1 MKRINIMLIEDL
13 ALDELKS
20 SIFITGYTGFGLVG
34 YLATR
39 HIAFQLKMK
48 RIGFVETK
56 YMPESTF
63 YTKHIGVIYPFEIY
77 YKDVDGQKLLVLVNH
92 SIPDARERT
101 YYVRSITRWVRDIN
115 IKEAILVGGLDPAVR
130 ENKEEK
136 YRWIPIGNANITL
149 KAPILE
155 ERHVVGPLALTM
167 MYLHAYKIP
176 GVVILPYA
184 EPYRPDPRATAI
196 AVTEI
201 AKLLDIEIDVSQ
213 LYKEAGII
221 EELESKKEELL
232 KRVYETEVSE
242 KGHPMYM

>member
-1 MKRINIMLIEDL
+1 MKRINIMLIEDIS
-13 ALDELKS
+13 LDELKDS
-20 SIFITGYTGFGLVG
+20 TFITGYTGFGLVG

-63 YTKHIGVIYPFEIY
+63 YTKHIGIIYPFEIY
-77 YKDVDGQKLLVLVNH
+77 YKVINNQKILVLVNH

-101 YYVRSITRWVRDIN
+101 YYVRTVAQWV
-115 IKEAILVGGLDPAVR
+115 KEIRVKDAILVGGLDPAVR
-130 ENKEEK
+130 ESKEEK
-136 YRWIPIGNANITL
+136 YRWIPIGDVNVSL
-149 KAPILE
+149 EAPILE

-184 EPYRPDPRATAI
+184 EPYRPDPRATAV

-201 AKLLDIEIDVSQ
+201 ARLLNIEIDVSQ
-213 LYKEAGII
+213 LYREAGII

-232 KRVYETEVSE
+232 KRVYETEVGE